1 MSLIKTKADYLKLK
15 GFEVEIDTKNR
26 SYRGTV
32 KDLSDDC
39 NYIILLKKYKT
50 KIANWIQS
58 LRKRK
63 VYLKIPL
70 EEIDLVEILDRKEKG
85 ELKLSEGGE

>member
-1 MSLIKTKADYLKLK
+1 MGLIKTKGDYLKLI
-15 GFEVEIDTKNR
+15 GFEVEIDTDNK
-26 SYRGTV
+26 SYVGEV
-32 KDLSDDC
+32 LDLSDDC

-63 VYLKIPL
+63 VHLKIPL
-70 EEIDLVEILDRKEKG
+70 DEITLIEVIDRKEKG
-85 ELKLSEGGE
+85 ELKILK

>member
-1 MSLIKTKADYLKLK
+1 MGLIKTKADYLKLI
-15 GFEVEIDTKNR
+15 GFEIEIDTPNK

-70 EEIDLVEILDRKEKG
+70 DEINLVEVIDRKEKG
-85 ELKLSEGGE
+85 ELKILN

>member
-15 GFEVEIDTKNR
+15 GFEVEIDTNNK
-26 SYRGTV
+26 SYVGEVT
-32 KDLSDDC
+32 DLSDDC

-63 VYLKIPL
+63 VYSKIPL
-70 EEIDLVEILDRKEKG
+70 DEITLVEVLDRKEKG
-85 ELKLSEGGE
+85 KLKMNTVV

>member
-1 MSLIKTKADYLKLK
+1 MSLIQTKADYLKLK
-15 GFEVEIDTKNR
+15 GFEVEIDTEDK
-26 SYRGTV
+26 SYRGNV

-70 EEIDLVEILDRKEKG
+70 DEITLVEVIDRKEKG
-85 ELKLSEGGE
+85 ELKLNEVV